1 MADEISDDLIVGL
14 DHVQVA
20 VAPADEAQ
28 AKAFYGGVLG
38 LIEVPKPAN
47 LVGRGGAWY
56 RCGPQSAQQLHLG
69 LANDAQPQRKGHPAL
84 LTQNLA
90 AVRARLE
97 AAGRPIVTDEPIP
110 GYDRFYSS
118 DPFGNRLEF
127 LQPLAVTSVSDDAVS
142 QRSADDAA
150 SAATKALNRAQF
162 GATAQSYVDSP
173 NHRDRD
179 DLATM
184 VAWAAPQP
192 ADYALD
198 ISTGGG
204 HAALAMAPHVARIVV
219 SDLTPQMLAAAQAH
233 LRGKGV
239 ANADYVIADAEALP
253 FLDAAFDIVTVRIAP
268 HHYPH
273 IQRATHEMARVLKS
287 GGRLVVIDNIAPAD
301 ATLDALGN
309 DWEQR
314 RDPSHVREYTLDEW
328 LAFLAEAGLRVT
340 RHETQRHTYEF
351 TSWVERMRTPADVSA
366 RLEAD
371 ILAAPPA
378 ARVYFDVVEA
388 DGRLVSWSSD
398 YLIALAEKPQQP

>member
-38 LIEVPKPAN
+38 LIEVPKPASV
-47 LVGRGGAWY
+47 VGRGGAWY
-56 RCGPQSAQQLHLG
+56 RCGPESAQQLNLG
-69 LANDAQPQRKGHPAL
+69 LAPDAQPQRKAHPGF
-84 LTQNLA
+84 LTRDLA

-97 AAGRPIVTDEPIP
+97 AAGRPIIIDEQIP
-110 GYDRFYSS
+110 GYVRFYST

-127 LQPLAVTSVSDDAVS
+127 MQPLAPTPAPATTARQQDDAE
-142 QRSADDAA
+142 

-162 GATAQSYVDSP
+162 GATAQNYVDSP

-192 ADYALD
+192 TDYALD

-219 SDLTPQMLAAAQAH
+219 SDLTPQMLAAAQGH

-253 FLDAAFDIVTVRIAP
+253 FLDATFDIVTVRIAP

-273 IQRATHEMARVLKS
+273 IQRATHEMARVLEP

-301 ATLDALGN
+301 PTLDALGN

-328 LAFLAEAGLRVT
+328 LAFLTEAGLRVT
-340 RHETQRHTYEF
+340 RHETRRHTYEF
-351 TSWVERMRTPADVSA
+351 TSWVERMRTPADVRA

-371 ILAAPPA
+371 ILAAPLA
-378 ARVYFDVVEA
+378 ARAYFDVVER